1 MKIIGETSP
10 FTYQSYSYSLLAVTG
25 NPKVKEWKIEYNGQ
39 IISTKAIGTF
49 KFHPNL
55 AGKKVRLI
63 AVVFQNGKNTEHS
76 IELYILLGN
85 PKILSIE
92 WQDFRGKPIG
102 KRKVGYL
109 DKIQL
114 AIKNDQYPQR

>member
-1 MKIIGETSP
+1 MKIIGETRP
-10 FTYQSYSYSLLAVTG
+10 LTYKSYSYSLLAITG
-25 NPKVKEWKIEYNGQ
+25 SPKVKEWKIEYNGQ
-39 IISTKAIGTF
+39 ILSTNAAGTF

-63 AVVFQNGKNTEHS
+63 AVVAQNGKNTEHS
-76 IELYILLGN
+76 IDLFILLGN

-102 KRKVGYL
+102 KR
-109 DKIQL
+109 
-114 AIKNDQYPQR
+114 R